1 MGFERY
7 VDYALDVPMYFVY
20 RDGRYIDVAGASFR
34 DFLGGKLS
42 ALPGE
47 RPTLENWRDHLTTL
61 FPDVRLKRFLE
72 MRGADAGT
80 LPALWALPALWVG
93 LLYDNDTLDAAY
105 ALIKGWTMPE
115 REALRDSV
123 PRLGFATP
131 FRKSNVL
138 DIARQVAFLAETGL
152 KRRNRLDQNGNDES
166 VALLPLIEL
175 LEQGRSPADLLLAD
189 YRNDWKGNIDKVFE
203 AREF

>member
-1 MGFERY
+1 
-7 VDYALDVPMYFVY
+7 
-20 RDGRYIDVAGASFR
+20 
-34 DFLGGKLS
+34 
-42 ALPGE
+42 
-47 RPTLENWRDHLTTL
+47 
-61 FPDVRLKRFLE
+61 
-72 MRGADAGT
+72 
-80 LPALWALPALWVG
+80 
-93 LLYDNDTLDAAY
+93 
-105 ALIKGWTMPE
+105 MPE

-203 AREF
+203 ARAF

>member
-1 MGFERY
+1 M
-7 VDYALDVPMYFVY
+7 
-20 RDGRYIDVAGASFR
+20 
-34 DFLGGKLS
+34 
-42 ALPGE
+42 
-47 RPTLENWRDHLTTL
+47 
-61 FPDVRLKRFLE
+61 RLKRFLE

-105 ALIKGWTMPE
+105 ALIKDWTMPE

-203 AREF
+203 ARAF